1 MKPISTLRQGLPS
14 VGFETGQ
21 PEESTYQRSDVT
33 AVPAASV
40 VGEAVVA
47 LELSRAFL
55 AKFGGDSMVSVT
67 AAYTRYMASVEGL

>member
-1 MKPISTLRQGLPS
+1 
-14 VGFETGQ
+14 
-21 PEESTYQRSDVT
+21 VT